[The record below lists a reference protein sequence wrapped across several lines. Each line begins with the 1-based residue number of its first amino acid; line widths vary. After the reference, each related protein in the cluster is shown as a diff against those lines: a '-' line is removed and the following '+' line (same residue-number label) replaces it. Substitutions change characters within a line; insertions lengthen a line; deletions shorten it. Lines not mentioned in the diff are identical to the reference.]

1 MRKTDCILWW
11 SALPKKSNRRRPRVA
26 FTPCFSHE
34 VKKKVDLTEEFIDEL
49 YDNVMELRKAV
60 EPSTEEIQQCINQLQ
75 ELRTLPMPNQY
86 CRDTI
91 ELIEQHL
98 ERLQ

>member
-1 MRKTDCILWW
+1 MRKTAQKSRWFMPERRTWRMRI
-11 SALPKKSNRRRPRVA
+11 AL
-26 FTPCFSHE
+26 TPHYSLE
-34 VKKKVDLTEEFIDEL
+34 VKKKVDLTESFVDEL
-49 YDNVMELRKAV
+49 YDNVIELRKAV
-60 EPSTEEIQQCINQLQ
+60 EPSIEEIQQCLYQLQ

>member
-1 MRKTDCILWW
+1 MRKTECLIIWE
-11 SALPKKSNRRRPRVA
+11 LPKNYRRRKPRIA
-26 FTPCFSHE
+26 ITPRCLA
-34 VKKKVDLTEEFIDEL
+34 KPTNKADLTESFVDEL
-49 YDNVMELRKAV
+49 YDNVIELRRAV
-60 EPSTEEIQQCINQLQ
+60 DPSIEEIQQCLYQLR